1 MIMIMTMMMMMM
13 IIITSARD
21 LWKFHLNIIYGCR
34 DVDKNVKDPKIV
46 CGKLYLK
53 LFRQGVKGF
62 PMTCTLKQTHVSYI
76 NFKVVVF
83 QGPVTR
89 GNFLCNLHHNVIL
102 KQVAE
107 EIARLTPL
115 LFNVQSKEKLRSKLQ
130 KKLNNLLL
138 FATLRSQ
145 LQRVTCLLHSALQ
158 RTVAIMA

>member
-1 MIMIMTMMMMMM
+1 MIMTMMMIML

-34 DVDKNVKDPKIV
+34 DVDENVEDPKIV
-46 CGKLYLK
+46 RGKLYLK

-62 PMTCTLKQTHVSYI
+62 SMTCTLKQTHVSYI

-83 QGPVTR
+83 QDPVTR
-89 GNFLCNLHHNVIL
+89 GNFLCNLHRNVIL
-102 KQVAE
+102 KQAAE
-107 EIARLTPL
+107 ETARVTPL

-145 LQRVTCLLHSALQ
+145 LQRVTWLLHPALQ
-158 RTVAIMA
+158 RIVAIMA